1 MGRLLQLPYYM
12 TIRASHL
19 RREVESKWSKIFDFD
34 FFRYFLRFSTEM
46 GLVSRE
52 KGHNLKK
59 RDRNF
64 SRNIEIWRICTILSK
79 SMQDIGMDD

>member
-19 RREVESKWSKIFDFD
+19 RREVESSWSKISDFD

-64 SRNIEIWRICTILSK
+64 SRNIEIWRICTISSK
-79 SMQDIGMDD
+79 LELDTGMDD

>member
-34 FFRYFLRFSTEM
+34 IFCDFQRRWASFHAK
-46 GLVSRE
+46 

-59 RDRNF
+59 RGIHF
-64 SRNIEIWRICTILSK
+64 SRNIEIWRICTISSK
-79 SMQDIGMDD
+79 LELDTGMDD

>member
-46 GLVSRE
+46 GLFSRE
-52 KGHNLKK
+52 KRSQSEKK
-59 RDRNF
+59 RHTF
-64 SRNIEIWRICTILSK
+64 FEK
-79 SMQDIGMDD
+79 Y